1 MIGGGGYGSPCLLT
15 ILACVFATR
24 AMEYRRLQ
32 PSGNLLDPADP
43 GRQEDQQSQSP
54 PRTCHR
60 LPPASRTPPFDG
72 FGRSTLEIHQSAL
85 PAGKRRRF
93 HTSSRSPDRAST
105 HAGIISFDQ
114 NVRGGLAPRQQKR
127 ATELL
132 DANPD
137 GNISLSEVA
146 MQCRLSVHHFDRR
159 GAPSSQA
166 SARLGWH
173 VLLITDPPGSAVCA
187 T

>member
-1 MIGGGGYGSPCLLT
+1 MRQVSTRPRPRSSAI
-15 ILACVFATR
+15 ICVC
-24 AMEYRRLQ
+24 
-32 PSGNLLDPADP
+32 PADP
-43 GRQEDQQSQSP
+43 GRQEGQQSQSP

-72 FGRSTLEIHQSAL
+72 FGHSTLGKIHRRPELPGQSAL

-93 HTSSRSPDRAST
+93 QEQIDRRDFIALARQGQQPPRRY
-105 HAGIISFDQ
+105 HLFRQ
-114 NVRGGLAPRQQKR
+114 NVRSGLAPRQQKR

-146 MQCRLSVHHFDRR
+146 MQCRLSMHHFDRR
-159 GAPSSQA
+159 GARSRQA

-173 VLLITDPPGSAVCA
+173 VLLVTDPAGSAVCS